1 MLVKLIGLPWTEI
14 LACALAVSEGL
25 ALLPQLKA
33 NGILHGLI
41 GLLKTAKEK
50 LSSKKAE

>member
-1 MLVKLIGLPWTEI
+1 MIEKLLSLPLVEI

-25 ALLPQLKA
+25 ALLPKLKA

-41 GLLKTAKEK
+41 GILRSLKEK
-50 LSSKKAE
+50 TKSKEE